1 MSFPARAFL
10 AYIFERFYV
19 LFPAIMEIAP
29 IFLTR
34 VTMAEFSLLY
44 LFDVVSLKSD
54 SSMVGSGVRYLEDKC
69 TRKDSLTL
77 ANHVTNIW

>member
-1 MSFPARAFL
+1 M
-10 AYIFERFYV
+10 

-54 SSMVGSGVRYLEDKC
+54 SSMVGSGVRYLLGRINAHVR
-69 TRKDSLTL
+69 TLSLSLIT
-77 ANHVTNIW
+77 